1 MMTDTA
7 EQPRRSARYPSKART
22 TRGKK
27 WGFTALGVLAGIG
40 LGFVMYQQFGPAEI
54 EYEVVAF
61 NVVDDDTL
69 DIKLSV
75 TRQDP
80 SQEAV
85 CIVRARSRDGS
96 ETGRREVLIPASDS
110 STVVLDSTVKTS
122 QRPGMGDGYGCSFN
136 VPEYLRAP

>member
-1 MMTDTA
+1 M
-7 EQPRRSARYPSKART
+7 
-22 TRGKK
+22 
-27 WGFTALGVLAGIG
+27 F
-40 LGFVMYQQFGPAEI
+40 QQFGPAEI

-61 NVVDDDTL
+61 EVVDDDTL

-96 ETGRREVLIPASDS
+96 ETGRREILVPAS
-110 STVVLDSTVKTS
+110 VRLQL
-122 QRPGMGDGYGCSFN
+122 QRSGLLARTLITMP
-136 VPEYLRAP
+136 LRCDFRV